1 MNHSVIP
8 AAIAAF
14 LLSVGSVSIAE
25 EASGH
30 GGHYYAVAKMVNGMG
45 DKVTHGAET
54 LDGDKSNGFAIDF
67 GYHYGGG
74 PWGVELTYSS
84 AKGDVT
90 NDLAVTEQA
99 TYTGT
104 GLLGV
109 YTHHV
114 ASHVALV
121 GKLGWMQESEKL
133 AGHTNTESG
142 VAYVVGAEY
151 GVSERFELVLEYE
164 GTDIKSPKGN
174 AIMAGIKYVY

>member
-1 MNHSVIP
+1 MYKSVIP
-8 AAIAAF
+8 AAIAAI
-14 LLSVGSVSIAE
+14 LLSVTSVCVAE
-25 EASGH
+25 GMGH
-30 GGHYYAVAKMVNGMG
+30 GGHYYAVAKMVNGQG

-54 LDGDKSNGFAIDF
+54 LDGDKSSGFGIDF
-67 GYHYGGG
+67 GYAYGG

-99 TYTGT
+99 TYTSM

-109 YTHHV
+109 YKHHI
-114 ASHVALV
+114 ASHAAVV

-142 VAYVVGAEY
+142 VAYVLGVEY
-151 GVSERFELVLEYE
+151 GLNEKFELVLEYE
-164 GTDIKSPKGN
+164 GTDIKSPKGA
-174 AIMAGIKYVY
+174 AIMAGVKYNY